1 VSGTGVLRL
10 PVVASLAALLP
21 LAVGVVSAR
30 ADADPASDFLLST
43 DVFYPFSTKVSGGAK
58 SALDDAVS
66 SAKKGGMRVKVAIIA
81 NPSDLGS
88 VTVLY
93 RKPQPYS
100 EFLGK
105 ELFYVNQAR
114 VLVVMPNGY
123 GLWRKGAALPPRELN
138 EVHSLRAPDST
149 DGTTLADGANTA
161 VRRLLALHGI
171 PVTASSSGHNTT
183 TDRLTIAAAAL
194 AVIVVGGVASVL
206 LRRRGRTRAA

>member
-1 VSGTGVLRL
+1 MSGTRLVRL

-21 LAVGVVSAR
+21 LAVGAVPAR

-58 SALDDAVS
+58 SALNDAVT
-66 SAKKGGMRVKVAIIA
+66 SAKKGGMRIKVAIIA

-138 EVHSLRAPDST
+138 EVHSLSAANST
-149 DGTTLADGANTA
+149 DGTTLAEGANTA

-171 PVTASSSGHNTT
+171 PVTASGSGHNATS
-183 TDRLTIAAAAL
+183 DRLTIAAAAL
-194 AVIVVGGVASVL
+194 AVIVIGAVASVL

>member
-1 VSGTGVLRL
+1 LTGNRLLRV

-21 LAVGVVSAR
+21 LALGASAAR

-43 DVFYPFSTKVSGGAK
+43 DVFYPFSTKVSGSAK
-58 SALDDAVS
+58 SALDDAVA
-66 SAKKGGMRVKVAIIA
+66 SAKQGGMRVKVAIIA

-123 GLWRKGAALPPRELN
+123 GLWRKGGALSPRELN
-138 EVHSLRAPDST
+138 EVHSLPAPSST
-149 DGTTLADGANTA
+149 DGNTLAQGANTA

-171 PVTASSSGHNTT
+171 RVTASGSGNNTT

-194 AVIVVGGVASVL
+194 VVIVIGAAASVL